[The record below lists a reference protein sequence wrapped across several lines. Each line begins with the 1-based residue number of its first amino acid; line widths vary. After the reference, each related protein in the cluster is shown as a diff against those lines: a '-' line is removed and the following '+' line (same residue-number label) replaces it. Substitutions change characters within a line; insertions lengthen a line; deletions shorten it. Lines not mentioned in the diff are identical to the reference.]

1 MGRVIRGPW
10 RHARASSSFRAASNA
25 NASSEIPR
33 WPLDCAKDTS
43 DAQCGA
49 GMPRVLQPLTV
60 DMDCSSPSATA
71 AVPPNPEMISSQDFM
86 TPNIVRVVRT
96 SQGFA
101 QCETTFST
109 KYVPIFPMEP
119 DSDQAVGRRII
130 ALRTRA
136 KLQQQ
141 ELAKQINVA
150 KSTLAGY
157 ESGERPLTME
167 SARRLRKRFGVT
179 LDWLLFGDMQA
190 AAQALMLE
198 IGPAPAPE
206 ELKKVRTLRQ

>member
-1 MGRVIRGPW
+1 M
-10 RHARASSSFRAASNA
+10 
-25 NASSEIPR
+25 
-33 WPLDCAKDTS
+33 
-43 DAQCGA
+43 
-49 GMPRVLQPLTV
+49 
-60 DMDCSSPSATA
+60 
-71 AVPPNPEMISSQDFM
+71 
-86 TPNIVRVVRT
+86 
-96 SQGFA
+96 
-101 QCETTFST
+101 
-109 KYVPIFPMEP
+109 
-119 DSDQAVGRRII
+119 
-130 ALRTRA
+130 RTRA

-206 ELKKVRTLRQ
+206 ELKKVRTLRK

>member
-1 MGRVIRGPW
+1 
-10 RHARASSSFRAASNA
+10 
-25 NASSEIPR
+25 
-33 WPLDCAKDTS
+33 
-43 DAQCGA
+43 
-49 GMPRVLQPLTV
+49 
-60 DMDCSSPSATA
+60 
-71 AVPPNPEMISSQDFM
+71 
-86 TPNIVRVVRT
+86 
-96 SQGFA
+96 
-101 QCETTFST
+101 
-109 KYVPIFPMEP
+109 MEP

-206 ELKKVRTLRQ
+206 ELKKVRTLRK